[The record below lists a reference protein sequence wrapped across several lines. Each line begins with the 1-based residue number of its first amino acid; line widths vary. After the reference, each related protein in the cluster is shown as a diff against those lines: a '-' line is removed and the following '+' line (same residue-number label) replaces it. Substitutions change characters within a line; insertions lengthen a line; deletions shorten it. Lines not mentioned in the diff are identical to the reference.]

1 MLATIALYSQA
12 TLSVHSFTMH
22 WYSQATSTF
31 MSTVICSVCFF
42 CTIISKDGFQVISSF
57 IVLIYGLLARVM
69 CSFPTVAET
78 ISRPLVV
85 GLHRYKT
92 SWETFICYL
101 TKQKALPEQKHPA
114 KQIAIGIP
122 KYVARNL
129 GGQCSVLVLCDIYIY
144 RIYIYI
150 IHIYVIN
157 IIIIF
162 TYYVQKSERELYDL
176 WNA

>member
-1 MLATIALYSQA
+1 MFSRYLIRVRCDCRFGQSYLLHACNNCTVFSA
-12 TLSVHSFTMH
+12 TLSVHWFTMH
-22 WYSQATSTF
+22 WYSQVTSTF
-31 MSTVICSVCFF
+31 MSTVCVCFF

-101 TKQKALPEQKHPA
+101 IKQKALPEKNVCFLVTQQNRLQLDS
-114 KQIAIGIP
+114 QICCQEFGRT
-122 KYVARNL
+122 VFGVSNL
-129 GGQCSVLVLCDIYIY
+129 RYIYMIYILY
-144 RIYIYI
+144 
-150 IHIYVIN
+150 N
-157 IIIIF
+157 
-162 TYYVQKSERELYDL
+162 TYML
-176 WNA
+176 